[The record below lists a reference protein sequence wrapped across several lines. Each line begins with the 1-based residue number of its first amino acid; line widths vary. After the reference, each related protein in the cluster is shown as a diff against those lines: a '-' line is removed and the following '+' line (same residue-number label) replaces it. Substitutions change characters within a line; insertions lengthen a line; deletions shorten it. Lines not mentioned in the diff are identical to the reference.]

1 MNIQELKNKKVGFV
15 ALGCAKNTV
24 GLEKNDFHH
33 KKFWNANCER

>member
-24 GLEKNDFHH
+24 GLEKMISN
-33 KKFWNANCER
+33 KKLWNANCER